1 MAGVPFIF
9 GNATTSIPLSNLDAD
24 FNTGLTIGN
33 TTVGL
38 GNTVTTLGNV
48 TLTNVNII
56 SGTVPVATSIANGT
70 SNVSVVSSGGNIAM
84 STNGTQQLFINTTG
98 AVVLQG
104 GTQAATGVGIA
115 FPATQSASSDANTL
129 DDYEKGTWTPSVGG
143 SATYTIQVARYTK
156 IGNIVYVE
164 CDIQINAI
172 GSGSTSVISGLP
184 FTINNS
190 TSGGITVGY
199 FSGLAVAA
207 YFVTGNLN
215 TNSNNVLMSST
226 TGASATINYPSGVFG
241 NSARVKFTGF
251 YSV

>member
-1 MAGVPFIF
+1 MAGVPYVF
-9 GNATTSIPLSNLDAD
+9 GNATTSIPLTNLDAN

-115 FPATQSASSDANTL
+115 FPANQSASSDVNTL
-129 DDYEKGTWTPSVGG
+129 DDYEEGTWTPTDG
-143 SATYTIQVARYTK
+143 SGAGRTFTNLLSTYTKVGRQVTV
-156 IGNIVYVE
+156 IGYFVVDISANASTFKVNGLPFSTTASSQNIGTF
-164 CDIQINAI
+164 NSS
-172 GSGSTSVISGLP
+172 SGSSGTSVINP
-184 FTINNS
+184 S
-190 TSGGITVGY
+190 TSSVLVGTLTTYNTLLINSQISNAGCSFTLTY
-199 FSGLAVAA
+199 F
-207 YFVTGNLN
+207 
-215 TNSNNVLMSST
+215 
-226 TGASATINYPSGVFG
+226 I
-241 NSARVKFTGF
+241 
-251 YSV
+251 